1 MAFDRLYLDVHWE
14 SDVIGG
20 LLLGAI
26 ALVAATVWLD
36 RPERPRISDGAPNS
50 AVLIMVTTGGRNDAE
65 RLGEALVV
73 EHLAGCCSVIPT
85 VHSFYYWEGQLKREH
100 EALLLV
106 KTVESRA
113 AAVQEYVRT
122 HHEYELPEIL
132 QIAVEGGSPDY
143 LNWLADQVTQQ
154 AR

>member
-1 MAFDRLYLDVHWE
+1 
-14 SDVIGG
+14 
-20 LLLGAI
+20 
-26 ALVAATVWLD
+26 
-36 RPERPRISDGAPNS
+36 
-50 AVLIMVTTGGRNDAE
+50 MVTTGGRDDAE

-73 EHLAGCCSVIPT
+73 EHLAACCSVVPT

-113 AAVQEYVRT
+113 EAVQEYVRS

-132 QIAVEGGSPDY
+132 QIAVEGGSPAY
-143 LNWLADQVTQQ
+143 LKWLEEQVIQ